1 MGSWRQVERRPREA
15 EEEEEEEAK
24 SGEEEEAKNQRPAV
38 DATPPSWLVVVIHG
52 LNLILC

>member
-1 MGSWRQVERRPREA
+1 MGSWRQVERRPRE
-15 EEEEEEEAK
+15 EKEEEEAK
-24 SGEEEEAKNQRPAV
+24 SGKEEEEEAENQRPAV